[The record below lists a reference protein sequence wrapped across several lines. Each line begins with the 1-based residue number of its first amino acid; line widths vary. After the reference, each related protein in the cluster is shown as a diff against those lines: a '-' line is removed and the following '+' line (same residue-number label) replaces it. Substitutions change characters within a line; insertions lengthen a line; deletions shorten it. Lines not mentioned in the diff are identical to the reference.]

1 MEVKK
6 NMYICKKLKQKIME
20 TNIKKSIKDYTI
32 EDYYT
37 VVEGNF
43 NAIMLSV
50 NDKDIN
56 YNISLHRLYEDLDG
70 NDWITAHQRADDY
83 CIENKYGGFAQDLL
97 SAIYKEFNLTSE
109 DLDIVYENGNRKW
122 IFGDKAK
129 KIVNK
134 IEVFYAKWIP
144 NEWCT
149 RCDALILKNNKGEY
163 NYIILKYYYKRGIIK
178 NDNYKIHHKDGN
190 YIIMRT
196 NKGI

>member
-1 MEVKK
+1 METSVKK
-6 NMYICKKLKQKIME
+6 LIEKYNM
-20 TNIKKSIKDYTI
+20 I
-32 EDYYT
+32 EERYK
-37 VVEGNF
+37 VVECEHT
-43 NAIMLSV
+43 ALMLTVSDKYV
-50 NDKDIN
+50 NYDIPL
-56 YNISLHRLYEDLDG
+56 YRLYMDIDN

-134 IEVFYAKWIP
+134 IDIFYSKWVV

-149 RCDALILKNNKGEY
+149 HCDALILKNSKGEY
-163 NYIILKYYYKRGIIK
+163 KYIILKYYFKRGAMDNEDYKVYYEGGNYTIIK
-178 NDNYKIHHKDGN
+178 K
-190 YIIMRT
+190 RL
-196 NKGI
+196 

>member
-1 MEVKK
+1 
-6 NMYICKKLKQKIME
+6 ME

-32 EDYYT
+32 EDCYT

-83 CIENKYGGFAQDLL
+83 CMENKYGGFASDLVK
-97 SAIYKEFNLTSE
+97 AIHKEFNLTY
-109 DLDIVYENGNRKW
+109 DDFDIKYNENNNANW
-122 IFGDKAK
+122 IYGDKAK
-129 KIVNK
+129 KLANK
-134 IEVFYAKWIP
+134 IDIFYSKWVV

-149 RCDALILKNNKGEY
+149 HCDALILKNSKGEY
-163 NYIILKYYYKRGIIK
+163 KYIILKYYFKRGTMDNEDYKVYYEGGNYTIIK
-178 NDNYKIHHKDGN
+178 K
-190 YIIMRT
+190 RL
-196 NKGI
+196 